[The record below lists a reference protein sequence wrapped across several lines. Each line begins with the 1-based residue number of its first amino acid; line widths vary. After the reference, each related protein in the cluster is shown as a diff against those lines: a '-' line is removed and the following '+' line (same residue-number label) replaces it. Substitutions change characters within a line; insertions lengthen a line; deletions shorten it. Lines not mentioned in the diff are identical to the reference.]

1 MIGPAADSSP
11 KRNLRHPRLI
21 GSLLALAIILFLV
34 APAVVIGLS
43 GWWFLDGHG
52 PAVKAAAEY
61 KASPQCDPGLP
72 LVPCYLI
79 EKGQLLSLT
88 RIPGKCGS
96 HYDRLSVSLDSGIY
110 QTDIHFDCLADW
122 VDYANAAGQVTVK
135 LFDGRI
141 TEVATTD
148 GTMLETMDAPGAALL
163 AQGVFIVVL
172 AFCGPWLLFN
182 LFVLFVAPR
191 LMLAVWYLL
200 IGKASKPTAKA
211 A

>member
-1 MIGPAADSSP
+1 MIGPAADSN
-11 KRNLRHPRLI
+11 RERHQRHARSI
-21 GSLLALAIILFLV
+21 GRLLALAIILFLV
-34 APAVVIGLS
+34 TPAVAIGLS
-43 GWWFLDGHG
+43 GWWFLDGLG
-52 PAVKAAAEY
+52 SSAKAAAEY
-61 KASPQCDPGLP
+61 KAAAQCDPGLP

-79 EKGQLLSLT
+79 EKGQLLALT

-96 HYDRLSVSLDSGIY
+96 RYDRLSVRLESGTY
-110 QTDIHFDCLADW
+110 QTDISFDCLASW

-148 GTMLETMDAPGAALL
+148 GTMLETTGAPGGNQPQKGL
-163 AQGVFIVVL
+163 FIVVL

-182 LFVLFVAPR
+182 LFVLLIAPR
-191 LMLAVWYLL
+191 LMLAIWHLL
-200 IGKASKPTAKA
+200 VGQSSKPTAMA